1 VKATS
6 FVVKELPYFF
16 EGGAFLWLVERYL
29 AEQGR
34 VDLLK
39 GRRPYN
45 HKGSGSSREAWH
57 LCYSLAN
64 LFSPEEEGVEDATSD
79 YLTDGDGGCTHAG

>member
-1 VKATS
+1 VNATT
-6 FVVKELPYFF
+6 FVVRELPYLF
-16 EGGAFLWLVERYL
+16 EGGALLWLVERYL
-29 AEQGR
+29 AEQGCL
-34 VDLLK
+34 DLLK
-39 GRRPYN
+39 GKCPYT
-45 HKGSGSSREAWH
+45 KGSGSSREAWH